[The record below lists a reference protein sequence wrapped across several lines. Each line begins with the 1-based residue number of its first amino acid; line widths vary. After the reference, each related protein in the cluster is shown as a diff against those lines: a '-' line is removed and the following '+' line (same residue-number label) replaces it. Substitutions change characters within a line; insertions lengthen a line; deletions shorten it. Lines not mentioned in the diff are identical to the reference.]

1 VIGVGGGSGAWLAGV
16 VAGTSVTAGTDDDPM
31 GITTGLT
38 PEARIL
44 VAVAGIG
51 AVVFILVL
59 LRRRQLRSKYALVW
73 TGLAVVLGVLGLFPG
88 LLTWVSEAV
97 GIYYPPALFLL
108 VATGF
113 LFAIVIQFSW
123 ELSRLEERTR
133 TLAEELALRL
143 GDPTAPPSPPL
154 RPPPD
159 TPPGPDATLEG
170 GAPPPAGPPPG
181 PAAHPESGA
190 GAQPGDTPGA

>member
-1 VIGVGGGSGAWLAGV
+1 VIAAGAWMTGV
-16 VAGTSVTAGTDDDPM
+16 LGATGADDDDPM
-31 GITTGLT
+31 GISTGLT

-133 TLAEELALRL
+133 TLAEELALRPGDPRTSPL
-143 GDPTAPPSPPL
+143 GDTPLGDTPSGDPPDAPPSG
-154 RPPPD
+154 
-159 TPPGPDATLEG
+159 GPHQTGEDAGT
-170 GAPPPAGPPPG
+170 
-181 PAAHPESGA
+181 
-190 GAQPGDTPGA
+190 